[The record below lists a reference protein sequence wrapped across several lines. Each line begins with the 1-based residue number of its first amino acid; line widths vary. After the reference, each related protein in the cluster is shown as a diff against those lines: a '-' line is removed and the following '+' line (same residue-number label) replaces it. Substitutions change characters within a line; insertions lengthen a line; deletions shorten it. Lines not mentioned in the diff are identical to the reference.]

1 MSKDDI
7 LRGISCYG
15 REQQILVRVIRR
27 HSELTD
33 SDFDRLFGGYKYRRT
48 QTGHTVA
55 SRRKPKLRFM
65 FIASNGFILGDM
77 FGGERSKWIHLAQLM
92 CAAGILETESRGDN
106 VVYSIRY
113 S

>member
-1 MSKDDI
+1 
-7 LRGISCYG
+7 
-15 REQQILVRVIRR
+15 
-27 HSELTD
+27 
-33 SDFDRLFGGYKYRRT
+33 
-48 QTGHTVA
+48 
-55 SRRKPKLRFM
+55 M

-106 VVYSIRY
+106 VVYSIRH